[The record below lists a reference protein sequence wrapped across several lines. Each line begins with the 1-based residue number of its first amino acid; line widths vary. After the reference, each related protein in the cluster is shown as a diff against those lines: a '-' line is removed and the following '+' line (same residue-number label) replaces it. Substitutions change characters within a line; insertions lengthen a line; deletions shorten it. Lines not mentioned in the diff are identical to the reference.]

1 MGRAGEA
8 IRARVRAPPVR
19 VDGPAERDQAGIGY
33 AIRGSTLPE
42 PHRSAYQPPQA
53 RQNDEPLRR
62 CIPATSRLPR
72 DQPSV
77 APSAR
82 TYVRTR
88 TGSQPSNNGTCRL
101 AEVDSAVVV
110 GKPAQ
115 HAEAT
120 FAVRVAAGTCA
131 AILVAIG
138 TASAAP
144 QSPAAAAPAIPAITI
159 TAPRNGASHSGSIA
173 VKTVHYAVWAYV
185 NPLKAIADLHAS
197 RIDMG
202 VDYSGSGPILA
213 IGEAKV
219 IFARA
224 NVSGPESCW
233 GRTCA
238 PPGSGMV
245 VYDSWTA
252 RSQTGTCTQWRTSPS
267 ASRRGRS

>member
-1 MGRAGEA
+1 M
-8 IRARVRAPPVR
+8 
-19 VDGPAERDQAGIGY
+19 
-33 AIRGSTLPE
+33 
-42 PHRSAYQPPQA
+42 
-53 RQNDEPLRR
+53 
-62 CIPATSRLPR
+62 
-72 DQPSV
+72 
-77 APSAR
+77 
-82 TYVRTR
+82 
-88 TGSQPSNNGTCRL
+88 
-101 AEVDSAVVV
+101 V

-245 VYDSWTA
+245 VYRLLDGPFADRYVYAVENITLSVKTGQIVRAGERIAVLHEASPNLEIGWAAGHGAETLA
-252 RSQTGTCTQWRTSPS
+252 IEDRHQCACADPGGWSSIEGRNFDHLLVWLGAPSGYLQTIPADQRMP
-267 ASRRGRS
+267 RGWPRLPR